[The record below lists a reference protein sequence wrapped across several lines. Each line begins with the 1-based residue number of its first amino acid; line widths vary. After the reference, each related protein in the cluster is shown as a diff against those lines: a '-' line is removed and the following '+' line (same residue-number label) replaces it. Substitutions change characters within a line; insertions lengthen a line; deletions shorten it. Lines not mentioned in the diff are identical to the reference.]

1 MLGSMSA
8 RVLIKLEGL
17 GEEATKFSGCVNGKE
32 LIELDHGDVQCAGG
46 IEYELRV
53 RLYGEKELVVEAQL
67 NVPLKLRCER
77 CLREFDYSLPV
88 HAVISLEISPDL
100 LEIDLAKDLRE
111 EILLALPAY
120 PKCELAG
127 LECENHDISGDF
139 GLDKAPL
146 PGVNSAAAS
155 ERSVWDALDAI
166 STTPAP

>member
-17 GEEATKFSGCVNGKE
+17 GEEATKFSGCVNGEE
-32 LIELDHGDVQCAGG
+32 LIGLDHGDVQCAGG

-77 CLREFDYSLPV
+77 CLREFEYSLPV

-146 PGVNSAAAS
+146 PGVNFAAAT
-155 ERSVWDALDAI
+155 ERSVWDALDGVR
-166 STTPAP
+166 TPPAP

>member
-1 MLGSMSA
+1 MSA

-146 PGVNSAAAS
+146 PGVNSAAAT
-155 ERSVWDALDAI
+155 ERSVWDALDGVR
-166 STTPAP
+166 TPPAP

>member
-111 EILLALPAY
+111 EILLVLPAY

-146 PGVNSAAAS
+146 PGVNSAAAT
-155 ERSVWDALDAI
+155 ERSVWDALDGVR
-166 STTPAP
+166 TPPAP